1 MESLYEKLSCTCGCQ
16 DFLKHYGL
24 SWKDKSGTVESNA
37 GYSCQR
43 CKRMFVSEAAI
54 REVKL
59 RMKEREMEELR
70 AETASLAEQPAPV
83 LPLKTGQM
91 VPERAPVGASAKSG

>member
-1 MESLYEKLSCTCGCQ
+1 MESLYEKLTCTCGCE
-16 DFLKHYGL
+16 DFTKHYHL

-37 GYSCQR
+37 GYSCDR
-43 CKRMFVSEAAI
+43 CHAKFVSERAI

-59 RMKEREMEELR
+59 RLKEREMEELR

-83 LPLKTGQM
+83 LPLKTGAL